1 MTNSDRG
8 DEVRQRLEF
17 APPDGTLKVL
27 VVDDNADALMLMAM
41 RLRKLGHDVQKAPDG
56 LTALRVAQDYKP
68 DVVLLDIAMPGIDGC
83 ATAKQLRERD
93 PEHRTLLVALT
104 GYEDDETRRRA
115 EDAGFDHHVVKPLE
129 TAHLQQLLVRTGM
142 NA

>member
-1 MTNSDRG
+1 MSENEGGEHVQQANR
-8 DEVRQRLEF
+8 
-17 APPDGTLKVL
+17 AAPDGALKVL

-56 LTALRVAQDYKP
+56 MTALRLAADYKP

-83 ATAKQLRERD
+83 ATARQLRQLD

-104 GYEDDETRRRA
+104 GYEDAETRRRA
-115 EDAGFDHHVVKPLE
+115 EDAGFDRHIVKPLE
-129 TAHLQQLLVRTGM
+129 AAHLRELLLDRAGL